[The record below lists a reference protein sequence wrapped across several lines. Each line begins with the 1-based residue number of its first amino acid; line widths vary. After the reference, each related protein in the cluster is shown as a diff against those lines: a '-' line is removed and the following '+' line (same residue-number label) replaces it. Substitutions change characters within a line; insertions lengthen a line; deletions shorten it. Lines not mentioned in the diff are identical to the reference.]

1 MARSLW
7 THNTP
12 PPPLG
17 GNLSPQNKQDTKKPK
32 TQINNEQATR
42 LRTIHLSTLHT
53 PAPPPL
59 PSHDPTLPPRHY
71 TAQIHAPYHAAENA
85 ADSSAT
91 IGGAGCRV
99 GERVRQL
106 KVPPVRMMGLV
117 GMSGLGCGVTV
128 RRGRGKGSPRWV
140 ERGEGRGGLV
150 AGAVAGARAG
160 VESGVDLDD
169 RGRVEVAS
177 EER

>member
-1 MARSLW
+1 M
-7 THNTP
+7 
-12 PPPLG
+12 
-17 GNLSPQNKQDTKKPK
+17 NKQHTSAPSTSAPSTPQRRHFFPATTPRCLPDT
-32 TQINNEQATR
+32 
-42 LRTIHLSTLHT
+42 T
-53 PAPPPL
+53 PHRFTPHITPLKMPPIRPL
-59 PSHDPTLPPRHY
+59 PSAVRG
-71 TAQIHAPYHAAENA
+71 AA
-85 ADSSAT
+85 S
-91 IGGAGCRV
+91 

-128 RRGRGKGSPRWV
+128 RRGRGRGSARWV